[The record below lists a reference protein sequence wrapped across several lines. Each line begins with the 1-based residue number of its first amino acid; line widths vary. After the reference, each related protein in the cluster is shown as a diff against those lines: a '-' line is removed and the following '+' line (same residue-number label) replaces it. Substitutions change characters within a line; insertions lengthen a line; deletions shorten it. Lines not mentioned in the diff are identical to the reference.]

1 MGIVRQVGLVILG
14 ISFFTFIALFGHVPR
29 LRSTPIGWINRFMWG
44 ILPRWLSYLDRRFT
58 GGYIGPLVSGVGKYL
73 MHEKHPVVM
82 AFYLTLVSGGL
93 YMFVK
98 DGWQY
103 LPLIHKI
110 FVPVV
115 GILPYITMY
124 HAANSDPGFVTPE
137 NHERA
142 LRSYPYDHVNFRPGV
157 ICRTCHLRKP
167 ARSKHCSTCKH
178 CIAKHDHHCVV
189 WINNCVGQLNIRHFI
204 FFLGATDVLLT
215 YGVYLTFDILQNVFM
230 HRAVIPSNVPLSSL
244 PWSIYMH
251 LLGII
256 IVEEIYI
263 GAVFLLASLT
273 GILSYAFTIY
283 HLYLIWAGTTTN
295 ETMKWSDWQDD
306 IKNGDILI
314 AEPEEDPPCAEDS
327 EYDEDELCRHWPKR
341 TTQLFYR
348 RDPENAIDLPRGF
361 LWRRV
366 ESLSEID
373 NVYDLGWSKNFED
386 VFWPQKL

>member
-14 ISFFTFIALFGHVPR
+14 ISFFTFIALFGHVPK
-29 LRSTPIGWINRFMWG
+29 LRSTPIGRINRFMWS
-44 ILPRWLSYLDRRFT
+44 IFPRWLSSIDRRFT
-58 GGYIGPLVSGVGKYL
+58 GGYIGPFVSRVGNYL
-73 MHEKHPVVM
+73 MNEKHPVVM
-82 AFYLTLVSGGL
+82 AFYLTLDFCPHCR
-93 YMFVK
+93 Y
-98 DGWQY
+98 
-103 LPLIHKI
+103 
-110 FVPVV
+110 
-115 GILPYITMY
+115 T
-124 HAANSDPGFVTPE
+124 A
-137 NHERA
+137 RA
-142 LRSYPYDHVNFRPGV
+142 LRAYPYDHVNFRPGV

-204 FFLGATDVLLT
+204 FFLVATDILLT
-215 YGVYLTFDILQNVFM
+215 YGVYLAFDILRNVFM
-230 HRAVIPSNVPLSSL
+230 LRAVIPSNAPISSL

-295 ETMKWSDWQDD
+295 ETIKWSDWQDD
-306 IKNGDILI
+306 IRNGDILI
-314 AEPEEDPPCAEDS
+314 AEPDENPPCAEDN
-327 EYDEDELCRHWPKR
+327 EYDEDELCRRWPKR

-348 RDPENAIDLPRGF
+348 RDPGNVTELPPGF
-361 LWRRV
+361 LWRRI
-366 ESLSEID
+366 ESLSEMD

-386 VFWPQKL
+386 VFWPQEL